1 MSKASLVILAAVI
14 GLAGC
19 GDRNAANPTGNEVT
33 PGNVATNATFNA
45 ANAANS
51 ASAVPAGASATL
63 QTAQG
68 APAGTARVVPM
79 DGALAIS
86 IQVEGLPAGEHGVH
100 VHMTGRCDPPSFE
113 SAGSHWNPTGAQ
125 HGLENPQGQHAG
137 DMPNL
142 TVDQN
147 GRGSLDYVLKGGDLA
162 GLLDTDGSA
171 IIVHATVDDQKT
183 DPSGNSGGRI
193 ACGVFTAA

>member
-1 MSKASLVILAAVI
+1 MNKANLVILAAAI

-19 GDRNAANPTGNEVT
+19 GDRNAATPAGNDLGPDNALTNTGSDVATPTG
-33 PGNVATNATFNA
+33 ADA
-45 ANAANS
+45 
-51 ASAVPAGASATL
+51 AGASATL

-79 DGALAIS
+79 DGALRIS
-86 IQVEGLPAGEHGVH
+86 LQVEGLPAGEHGVH
-100 VHMTGRCDPPSFE
+100 VHMTGRCDAPKFE
-113 SAGSHWNPTGAQ
+113 SAGGHWNPTDAH

-142 TVDQN
+142 MIDQN
-147 GRGSLDYVLKGGDLA
+147 GRGTLDYTLKGGDLA
-162 GLLDTDGSA
+162 GLLDTDGAA
-171 IIVHATVDDQKT
+171 IIVHETTDDQKT

-193 ACGVFTAA
+193 ACGVFTAD